1 MSETEF
7 SEDQEVTIG
16 LSAAEIKEVAKRQF
30 VASIAVA
37 IVIAIGVGAAMLMP
51 ASHDYAQLAPHK
63 VAAAVQQPIFAVP
76 QTARIETNKKHE
88 LELP

>member
-16 LSAAEIKEVAKRQF
+16 LSAAEIKEVARRQF

-37 IVIAIGVGAAMLMP
+37 IVIAVGVGVAMLMP
-51 ASHDYAQLAPHK
+51 ATRDYAQLAPHK
-63 VAAAVQQPIFAVP
+63 LASVQQPIVAVP
-76 QTARIETNKKHE
+76 QTARVETTKKHE

>member
-16 LSAAEIKEVAKRQF
+16 LSAAEIKEVARRQF

-37 IVIAIGVGAAMLMP
+37 VVIAIGFGVAMLMP
-51 ASHDYAQLAPHK
+51 TTHDYAQLAPHK
-63 VAAAVQQPIFAVP
+63 LAAVQQPTVAVP
-76 QTARIETNKKHE
+76 QTARVETTKKHE

>member
-1 MSETEF
+1 MSETEY
-7 SEDQEVTIG
+7 SEDQEITIG

-51 ASHDYAQLAPHK
+51 ASRDYAQVAPHK
-63 VAAAVQQPIFAVP
+63 VAAVQQPILAVP